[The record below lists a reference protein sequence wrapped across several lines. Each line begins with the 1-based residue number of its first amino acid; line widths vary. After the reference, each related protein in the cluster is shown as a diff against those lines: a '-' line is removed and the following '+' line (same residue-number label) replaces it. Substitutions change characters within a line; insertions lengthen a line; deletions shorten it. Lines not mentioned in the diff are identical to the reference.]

1 MIRKRSVYMKTQ
13 NKLIIII
20 LLTGFFISCGLG
32 NKKEE
37 FINNLISQMTLDEK
51 VGQMTQIDKRMLDS
65 DGDIAKYFIGSILS
79 GGGSV
84 PADNTPKGWVKMINS
99 YQEQALST
107 RLKIPLIYGIDAVHG
122 HSNVVGAT
130 IFPHNIGL
138 GCAND
143 PELIYDVNHVT
154 AVEVAATGLHWTFSP
169 CITIPRDDRWGR
181 QYEGFSESPQLV
193 SGLTVSAIKGYEDAI
208 DKIGGRK
215 IAACAKHFLGDGG
228 TTWESGEHNEGGRV
242 YKIDRGDT
250 RLTEEEIRRIH
261 LPPYLEAIKAGVKT
275 VMISFNS
282 WNGVQCHGN
291 KFLINDLLKDEL
303 GFKGLVVTDWAG
315 IDAIPGDYKSDVIT
329 SINAGIDMVMVPG
342 SLYGNNHYKTF
353 IQFLKE
359 GVQEGSI
366 SVSRI
371 NDAVFRILSVKYDLG
386 LFETPFAETKYTK
399 LIGSDKH
406 RKLARS
412 AVRKSMVLLKNDNSV
427 LPLKKNVGI
436 TVVGSGANNIGIQN
450 GGWTVEWQG
459 RMTPDFKIL
468 DQDNNGSIKRSE
480 VLYYFKGIYDEKF
493 DSGAADGFFKSM
505 DTNSNGRV
513 DKKEFD
519 NHSNKSSFQPSGT
532 TILDALQN
540 QNKGFITYDPLA
552 NNISKGNTIVA
563 VVGEHPYTEG
573 YGDDPGIGLSSLDK
587 EVLKK
592 CYSSGN
598 KVVVVILSGRPLMIE
613 NHIQS
618 WHALIAAWLPGMA
631 GEGVADVLFGDYNP
645 TAKLSYTWPK
655 NINQVPINIGDKNY
669 DPLFQFGYGLSY

>member
-303 GFKGLVVTDWAG
+303 GFEGLVVTDWAG

-342 SLYGNNHYKTF
+342 SLFGNNHYKTF

-505 DTNSNGRV
+505 DTNSNSRV

-519 NHSNKSSFQPSGT
+519 NHSNKSSFQPLGT

-540 QNKGFITYDPLA
+540 QNKGFVTYDPLA
-552 NNISKGNTIVA
+552 NNIPKGNTIVA
-563 VVGEHPYTEG
+563 IVGEHPYTEG

-592 CYSSGN
+592 CYISGN

-618 WHALIAAWLPGMA
+618 WDALIAAWLPGMA

-655 NINQVPINIGDKNY
+655 NINQIPINIGDKNY
-669 DPLFQFGYGLSY
+669 EPLFQFGYGLSY